1 MTEPITAEPEQR
13 TYTPVEGELIEPSAN
28 QGLLEV
34 FRRRYLLRLLVKRE
48 LSARYE
54 GSFLGFVWSY
64 INPLSQFFI
73 YWFVMGKIM
82 GNHKSIPDYP
92 IHIFSALI
100 VVHFFTE
107 TFGAG
112 TRSIVRNKALVNKM
126 AMPREM
132 FPVAAMLVSLAH
144 VGPQLVIL
152 LFVCLLSGWTPEPMT
167 MVALL
172 LALAIAMVLG
182 TALALLFSVA
192 NVFFRDFGS
201 FVGILTNYVRF
212 GVPMIYTY
220 EMIHDNLSPVGQA
233 IYMANPIADAVLLM
247 QRAFWVPSVDD
258 PKLRAQLLMPENQ
271 FGQAL
276 LALLSCVVLLVI
288 AQLVFNKF
296 EKKIPER
303 L

>member
-1 MTEPITAEPEQR
+1 V
-13 TYTPVEGELIEPSAN
+13 VEGDLLPPSAN

-34 FRRRYLLRLLVKRE
+34 FRRHYLLRLLVKRE
-48 LSARYE
+48 LAARYE

-73 YWFVMGKIM
+73 YWFIMGKIM
-82 GNHKSIPDYP
+82 GAHGNIPNYP
-92 IHIFSALI
+92 IHVFGALI

-112 TRSIVRNKALVNKM
+112 TRSIVRNKSLVNKM

-152 LFVCLLSGWTPEPMT
+152 VIFAVGSGWSPDPTG

-172 LALAIAMVLG
+172 LALGIAMVLG

-201 FVGILTNYVRF
+201 VVGIVTNYVRW
-212 GVPMIYTY
+212 GVPMVYSY
-220 EMIHDNLSPVGQA
+220 EMVKSNLPDWLVQ
-233 IYMANPIADAVLLM
+233 IYLADPIADGVLLI
-247 QRAFWVPSVDD
+247 QRAFWVGTVQD
-258 PKLRAQLLMPENQ
+258 PHHKAVLAMPDNLLWH
-271 FGQAL
+271 GTA
-276 LALLSCVVLLVI
+276 VLVASLVALVI

-296 EKKIPER
+296 EKRIPER

>member
-1 MTEPITAEPEQR
+1 MTEAAPAAVQR
-13 TYTPVEGELIEPSAN
+13 TVRVVEGELAPPSAN

-34 FRRRYLLRLLVKRE
+34 FRRHYLLRLLVKRE
-48 LSARYE
+48 ISARYE

-73 YWFVMGKIM
+73 YWFVMGRIM
-82 GNHKSIPDYP
+82 GAHGNIPNYP
-92 IHIFSALI
+92 IHVFAALI

-112 TRSIVRNKALVNKM
+112 TRSIVRNKSLVNKM

-132 FPVAAMLVSLAH
+132 FPVAAMLVSLYH
-144 VGPQLVIL
+144 VGPQLAILVVI
-152 LFVCLLSGWTPEPMT
+152 CLATGWTPDPTGML
-167 MVALL
+167 AAL
-172 LALAIAMVLG
+172 LALGIVMVLG

-201 FVGILTNYVRF
+201 LVGIITNYVRF
-212 GVPMIYTY
+212 GVPMIYSY
-220 EMIHDNLSPVGQA
+220 EMVASNLPDWATQL
-233 IYMANPIADAVLLM
+233 YLANPIADAVLLIH
-247 QRAFWVPSVDD
+247 RAFWVGSVDESETAVAALPD
-258 PKLRAQLLMPENQ
+258 HLLTH
-271 FGQAL
+271 GVAVL
-276 LALLSCVVLLVI
+276 VGSAVVLVL

>member
-1 MTEPITAEPEQR
+1 MTDASVQT
-13 TYTPVEGELIEPSAN
+13 TPRAVRVVEGDLVSPSSN

-34 FRRRYLLRLLVKRE
+34 FRRHYLLNLLVRRE
-48 LSARYE
+48 LSSRYE

-73 YWFVMGKIM
+73 YWFVMGKLM
-82 GNHKSIPDYP
+82 GAHHNIPNYP

-112 TRSIVRNKALVNKM
+112 TRSIVRNKALLTKQ

-132 FPVAAMLVSLAH
+132 FPVAAMLVSLVH
-144 VGPQLVIL
+144 VGPQIVILVIFDVL
-152 LFVCLLSGWTPEPMT
+152 AGWRPDPMG

-172 LALAIAMVLG
+172 LALGIAMVLG

-192 NVFFRDFGS
+192 NVYFRDFGS
-201 FVGILTNYVRF
+201 FVGIATNYVRW
-212 GVPMIYTY
+212 GVPMVYSW
-220 EMIHDNLSPVGQA
+220 EMVSHALGSVGKLLYLSD
-233 IYMANPIADAVLLM
+233 PIAVGVLLI
-247 QRAFWVPSVDD
+247 QRAFWTGSVHN
-258 PKLRAQLLMPENQ
+258 KHARAVTAMPDHLLLI
-271 FGQAL
+271 GLISLGA
-276 LALLSCVVLLVI
+276 SVVTLVI
-288 AQLVFNKF
+288 AQVVFNKF